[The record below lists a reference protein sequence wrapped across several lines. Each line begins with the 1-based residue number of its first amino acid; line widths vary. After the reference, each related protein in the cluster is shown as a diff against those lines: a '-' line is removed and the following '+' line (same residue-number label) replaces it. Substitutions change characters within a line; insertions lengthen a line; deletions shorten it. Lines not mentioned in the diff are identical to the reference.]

1 MRKSISL
8 ATLAIL
14 AVSASS
20 AMAQSSD
27 SLAWQTGLSIEESDE
42 NVRWRFATEQ
52 VDLSGNTVFG
62 DYSDRSEISALTG
75 EIEIHPFGDEFY
87 LSAGARQS
95 FETDAPDWAVSE
107 GEYQYDLIPL
117 AQLSEIEGSNRLAEL
132 TRYFGAG
139 VTVRTIN
146 AWDLTLEGG
155 AYFGDN
161 RADQMEIFDPETG
174 ETRVLLDDLDRID
187 REAVGDTHARSVRPV
202 GHFVLR
208 RRF

>member
-117 AQLSEIEGSNRLAEL
+117 TQLSEIEGSNRLAEL

-161 RADQMEIFDPETG
+161 RADQMEIFNPETG

>member
-14 AVSASS
+14 AVSASP

-27 SLAWQTGLSIEESDE
+27 SLAWQTGLSIQENDE

-52 VDLSGNTVFG
+52 IDLSGNALTGDFG
-62 DYSDRSEISALTG
+62 ETAEISALTG

-95 FETDAPDWAVSE
+95 FETDAPDWALSE
-107 GEYQYDLIPL
+107 SEYQHDLIPL
-117 AQLSEIEGSNRLAEL
+117 SQLSEIEGSNRLAEM

-161 RADQMEIFDPETG
+161 RADQMQMFDPETG
-174 ETRVLLDDLDRID
+174 ETQVLLDDLDKVD
-187 REAVGDTHARSVRPV
+187 REAIGDTHARSVRPV

>member
-14 AVSASS
+14 AVSASP

-27 SLAWQTGLSIEESDE
+27 SLAWQTGLSIQENDE

-52 VDLSGNTVFG
+52 IDLSGNALTGDFG
-62 DYSDRSEISALTG
+62 ETAEISALTG
-75 EIEIHPFGDEFY
+75 EIAIHPFGDEFY

-95 FETDAPDWAVSE
+95 FETDAPDWALSE
-107 GEYQYDLIPL
+107 SEYQYDLIPL
-117 AQLSEIEGSNRLAEL
+117 SQLSEIEGSNRLAEM

-161 RADQMEIFDPETG
+161 RADQMQIYDPETG
-174 ETRVLLDDLDRID
+174 ETQVLLDDLDKVD
-187 REAVGDTHARSVRPV
+187 REAIGDTHARSVRPV

>member
-161 RADQMEIFDPETG
+161 RADQMEIFNPETG

>member
-14 AVSASS
+14 AFSASP
-20 AMAQSSD
+20 ALAQSSD
-27 SLAWQTGLSIEESDE
+27 SLAWQTGLSIEENDE
-42 NVRWRFATEQ
+42 TVRWRFSTEQ
-52 VDLSGNTVFG
+52 IDLSGTTVFG
-62 DYSDRSEISALTG
+62 DFSDSAEVSALTG

-95 FETDAPDWAVSE
+95 FDTDAPDWAVSE
-107 GEYQYDLIPL
+107 SEFDYDLIPL

-155 AYFGDN
+155 AYFGDS

-174 ETRVLLDDLDRID
+174 ETRVLLDDLDRVD

>member
-14 AVSASS
+14 AVSASP

-27 SLAWQTGLSIEESDE
+27 SLAWQTGLSIQEYDE

-52 VDLSGNTVFG
+52 IDLSGNALTNDFG
-62 DYSDRSEISALTG
+62 ETAEISALTG

-95 FETDAPDWAVSE
+95 FETDAPDWALSE
-107 GEYQYDLIPL
+107 SDYQYDLIPL
-117 AQLSEIEGSNRLAEL
+117 SQLSEIEGSNRLAEM

-161 RADQMEIFDPETG
+161 RADQMQMYDPETG
-174 ETRVLLDDLDRID
+174 ETQVLLDDLDKVD
-187 REAVGDTHARSVRPV
+187 REAIGDTHARSVRPV

>member
-14 AVSASS
+14 AVSASP

-27 SLAWQTGLSIEESDE
+27 SLAWQTGLSIQENDE

-52 VDLSGNTVFG
+52 IDLSGNALTGDFG
-62 DYSDRSEISALTG
+62 ETAEISALTG

-95 FETDAPDWAVSE
+95 FETDAPDWALSE
-107 GEYQYDLIPL
+107 SENQYDLIPL
-117 AQLSEIEGSNRLAEL
+117 SQLSEIEGSNRLAEM

-161 RADQMEIFDPETG
+161 RADQMQMFDPETG
-174 ETRVLLDDLDRID
+174 ETQVLLDDLDQVD
-187 REAVGDTHARSVRPV
+187 RAAIGDTHARSVRPV